1 MPRYKALIE
10 YCGTNYLGWQ
20 KQASPNT
27 IQGKLEDA
35 LFQFSQQKINVIGSS
50 RTDTGVHALGQVA
63 HFDLPKE
70 YEIERIFKG
79 INFYLQDEEI
89 SLLDVEKVPR
99 EFHSRALATHRHYQY
114 IIINRPAPITLDKDK
129 AFWIPQKLNVKKM
142 QEGAKFLIGYHD
154 FSSFRSSECKSNTPF
169 KNLTRL
175 DIEQKDD
182 KICTNISA
190 NSFLHHMVRNIVG
203 TLLLIGRNQIEPEDI
218 KKILEANSRNA
229 AGPTAP
235 SYGLYLISVD
245 YS

>member
-10 YCGTNYLGWQ
+10 YCGTNYQGWQ

-35 LFQFSQQKINVIGSS
+35 LFKFSEKQINVIGSS

-70 YEIERIFKG
+70 YEIERIFRG

-89 SLLDVEKVPR
+89 SLLKVEKIPR

-114 IIINRPAPITLDKDK
+114 IIINRPAPITLDKYK
-129 AFWIPQKLNVKKM
+129 ALWIPQKLDVKRM
-142 QEGAKFLIGYHD
+142 QEGAKFLIGHHD
-154 FSSFRSSECKSNTPF
+154 FSSFRSSECRSRSPIKH
-169 KNLTRL
+169 LTKL
-175 DIEQKDD
+175 DIKQTED
-182 KICTNISA
+182 KIFIYASA

-203 TLLLIGRNQIEPEDI
+203 TLLLVGRNQIEPETI
-218 KKILEANSRNA
+218 REILEAKSRSA
-229 AGPTAP
+229 AGPTSPAW
-235 SYGLYLISVD
+235 GLYLIKVS
-245 YS
+245 YN

>member
-35 LFQFSQQKINVIGSS
+35 LFKFSQQQINVIGSS

-70 YEIERIFKG
+70 YNIERIFRG
-79 INFYLQDEEI
+79 INFYLQDEDI
-89 SLLDVEKVPR
+89 ALLKAKKVPK

-114 IIINRPAPITLDKDK
+114 VIINRPAPITLDKHK
-129 AFWIPQKLNVKKM
+129 ALWIPQKLNVQRM
-142 QEGAKFLIGYHD
+142 REGAKFLIGDHD
-154 FSSFRSSECKSNTPF
+154 FSSFRSSECSSHNPIKH
-169 KNLTRL
+169 LTKL
-175 DIEQKDD
+175 DIKQTED
-182 KICTNISA
+182 KIFIYISA

-203 TLLLIGRNQIEPEDI
+203 TLLLVGRNQIEPEAI
-218 KKILEANSRNA
+218 KEILEARSRNA
-229 AGPTAP
+229 AGPTA
-235 SYGLYLISVD
+235 SAHGLYLVSVD